1 MKRWSI
7 SIAILLAIAGVFSI
21 FYFDRMTVS
30 AEDMVMTGK
39 PYIVKLSSAV
49 SKDAWTNGDMYVE
62 DQHGKKVKAQHRIS
76 DSGKLVEIS
85 DLKEGSYTLYVKNK
99 LTRTKFPFKVY
110 KKLQSVASKK
120 ELKAYFEKVKK
131 AQGERAG
138 NTVIL
143 EDTMEMS
150 AKDSSSAGASHSTT
164 NNQVEGVEEADTVQT
179 NGSHIF
185 TISENNVVIMNVNN
199 PSQMKKEATIRLGS
213 EFYPTHLLLSDKTLM
228 VIGQKNIFH
237 TLEMNSKADSDRMGL
252 PMEAMTTV
260 YFYDIS
266 NPSSPKLTREIGTEG
281 YLNGARLTD
290 NTLYFVTTV
299 APKFWMLEEDKE
311 VELRPFLFD
320 SKNDKE
326 AKPMSYPSIS
336 ILPGS
341 SEGNYSIISAIN
353 LKNFEENE
361 VTTKGYLGGSDQLYM
376 SKANLYLTSTIFEE
390 ANSGSQKM
398 IWWNPGKMDT
408 EVFKFALNKTEV
420 QFIASNRLTGTI
432 LNQFSMDEHNGYF
445 RAVTTKGNNWGE
457 DEPSEN
463 NLFILDE
470 GMNTVGSLTGLAKE
484 ERIFSARFMG
494 DKAYMVTFKQTDP
507 LFVIDVATPTKP
519 KVLGELKI
527 PGFSNYLHPLDENH
541 LIGFGYETK
550 TIPQPGSDEPLVM
563 TEGMK
568 VSLFDV
574 TDLANP
580 KEIDTEII
588 GGQGTYSPIQ
598 YDHHALFQHTDKNL
612 YGFPVSIYEQV
623 KGQEYG
629 QFKQE
634 GGLIYEITPE
644 KGIVLKGDL
653 LKPQN
658 PAMLYEDWETT
669 IQRMLFVDDSLYTI
683 AVKEIVSYNIN
694 TFEKIGK
701 QKY

>member
-30 AEDMVMTGK
+30 AQDIVMTGK
-39 PYIVKLSSAV
+39 PFIVKLSSPI
-49 SKDAWTNGDMYVE
+49 SKDAWANGEMYVE

-76 DSGKLVEIS
+76 ESGKLVEIS
-85 DLKEGSYTLYVKNK
+85 GLKEGAYTLYVKNK
-99 LTRTKFPFKVY
+99 LVKSKHAFKVF
-110 KKLQSVASKK
+110 KKLKSVQSEK
-120 ELKAYFEKVKK
+120 ELIAYFEKVKK
-131 AQGERAG
+131 AQGERTEG
-138 NTVIL
+138 TVIL

-150 AKDSSSAGASHSTT
+150 TKDSSGAGANHSTT
-164 NNQVEGVEEADTVQT
+164 NNQVEGVDEADTVKT

-185 TISENNVVIMNVNN
+185 TISENNVVIMNVKS

-213 EFYPTHLLLSDKTLM
+213 EFYPTQLLLADKTLM
-228 VIGQKNIFH
+228 IIGQKNIYH
-237 TLEMNSKADSDRMGL
+237 TLEMGSTNENARMGF

-266 NPSSPKLTREIGTEG
+266 NPSSPKLAREIGTEG
-281 YLNGARLTD
+281 YINGARLTD

-311 VELRPFLFD
+311 MELRPFLFD
-320 SKNDKE
+320 SKKDKE
-326 AKPMSYPSIS
+326 AKPMNYTSIS

-341 SEGNYSIISAIN
+341 YEGNYSIISAISVEN
-353 LKNFEENE
+353 YEENE
-361 VTTKGYLGGSDQLYM
+361 VMTKGYLGGSDQLYM
-376 SKANLYLTSTIFEE
+376 SKDNLYLTSTIFEE
-390 ANSGSQKM
+390 ANSSNKKM

-408 EVFKFALNKTEV
+408 EVFKFALNETEV
-420 QFIASNRLTGTI
+420 QFVGSNRLTGTI

-470 GMNTVGSLTGLAKE
+470 GMDTVGSLTGLAKE
-484 ERIFSARFMG
+484 ERIYSARFMG

-507 LFVIDVATPTKP
+507 LFVIDLATPTKP

-527 PGFSNYLHPLDENH
+527 PGFSNYLHPLDETH

-550 TIPQPGSDEPLVM
+550 TIPQAGSEEPLVM
-563 TEGMK
+563 IEGMK
-568 VSLFDV
+568 VTLFDV
-574 TDLANP
+574 TNLANP
-580 KEIDTEII
+580 KEVDTEVI

-598 YDHHALFQHTDKNL
+598 YDHHALFQHPEKNL
-612 YGFPVSIYEQV
+612 YGFPISIYEQG
-623 KGQEYG
+623 KGQAYG

-658 PAMLYEDWETT
+658 PNIPYEDWETT
-669 IQRMLFVDDSLYTI
+669 IQRMLFVEDNLYTI
-683 AVKEIVSYNIN
+683 AIKEIASYNLT
-694 TFEKIGK
+694 TFEKVSA